1 MNKEASEFEP
11 CWDILKGALTD
22 IHNKNAS
29 RLSFENLYR
38 ASYKI
43 VLRKKGQLL
52 YERVKAFEEEWF
64 RNHVLPPIAELISG
78 NLISVALLQM
88 PGSSAHE
95 RRETGERFLRGIR
108 STWEDHNMSMNMVAD
123 ILMYLE
129 RTYTSES
136 KQPSIFA
143 ATIGLFRD
151 HILRN
156 DLGEASEQ
164 LDQPFVIFD
173 IVNAV
178 VLDLINMERD
188 GDIIDRN
195 LLRHITSMLEAL
207 YETDDELENAKLYLT
222 VFEPRFLSA
231 SQGFYK
237 AECEKLLREGNASS
251 WLRHTQRRLREEQD
265 RCDTSLSILT
275 TDKIAKVVEQELI
288 VAKLNDFLAMEGSG
302 MKSMIDNDRYEDLS
316 ILYQLISRV
325 DKSKSALKTIL
336 QSRVMDLG
344 LEIEQSLKDTDFSAP
359 TAGAEAEDAAEGGDK
374 AKAQPLSA
382 AAQQTAAAIK
392 WVDDVL
398 QLKEK
403 FDNLSTTC
411 FNSDLV
417 LQSAVTKSF
426 SDFINM
432 FNRSSEFVSLFT
444 DDSLKRGL
452 KGKSDEDVEVVLQK
466 AIVLLRYLADR
477 DMFERYYQKHL
488 ARRLLHNK
496 SEIHIEKELVR
507 RMRAEMGNHFTSKFE
522 GMFKDME
529 LSKDLSENY
538 RDHVRNLG
546 DADTKNIDLG
556 IHVLTTNNWPP
567 EVMGRGAAQEDGGR
581 ADCVFPPAIKRLQES
596 FFKYYLKDRSGR
608 VLTWVASAGSADIK
622 CVFPKVPGKETGPL
636 SKERRYE
643 LNVSTYGMIV
653 LELFNDLADGE
664 TLSFEEIQAKTNIPT
679 QDLVRTLGSLSI
691 PPKSRVL
698 AKEPLSKN
706 VKTTDRFGFNAAF
719 LSKTIK
725 IKAPVISSTSKVED
739 SEERKETERKNDQ
752 TRAHVVDAAIVR
764 IMKSVYFPFPFFP
777 ICGMLTWC
785 VCVIQTTQGTHAHPT
800 HDRGHQPAGGAVQ
813 ARDLHD
819 QEAHRG
825 PAREGV
831 PGAHRRRDCRV
842 PVSGVSEGGYE
853 GKERVCAFAWPGKWR
868 FQCIHDVGS
877 LKVHVYT
884 TSVLNGLGI
893 FGTVCTYLHYVLP
906 RRVWALVG
914 VRVA

>member
-1 MNKEASEFEP
+1 MASSRPNKIRPIRKPIMNKETSEFEP
-11 CWDILKGALTD
+11 CWEILKSALTD

-64 RNHVLPPIAELISG
+64 RDHVLPPIAELVSG
-78 NLISVALLQM
+78 NLVSIALLQM
-88 PGSSAHE
+88 PGSSPHE
-95 RRETGERFLRGIR
+95 RRQTGERFLRGIR

-129 RTYTSES
+129 RSYTAES
-136 KQPSIFA
+136 RQPSIFA

-156 DLGEASEQ
+156 NLGGPSEQ

-178 VLDLINMERD
+178 VLDLVNMERD

-195 LLRHITSMLEAL
+195 LLRQITSMLEAL

-231 SQGFYK
+231 SQAFYK
-237 AECEKLLREGNASS
+237 TECEKLLREGNASA

-275 TDKIAKVVEQELI
+275 ADKIAKVIEQELI

-302 MKSMIDNDRYEDLS
+302 MKSMVDNDRHEDLS

-325 DKSKSALKTIL
+325 DKNALKTIL

-344 LEIEQSLKDTDFSAP
+344 LEIEQALKSTDFSTP
-359 TAGAEAEDAAEGGDK
+359 GAGAEAEDAAEGGEK
-374 AKAQPLSA
+374 TKVQPLSA
-382 AAQQTAAAIK
+382 AAQQTATAIK

-398 QLKEK
+398 QLKDK

-411 FNSDLV
+411 FNQDIV

-426 SDFINM
+426 SEFINI
-432 FNRSSEFVSLFT
+432 FKRSSEFVSLFI

-452 KGKSDEDVEVVLQK
+452 RGKSDEDVEVVLQK
-466 AIVLLRYLADR
+466 AIILLRYLADR

-488 ARRLLHNK
+488 ARRLLHSK

-507 RMRAEMGNHFTSKFE
+507 RMRAELGNHFTAKFE

-567 EVMGRGAAQEDGGR
+567 DVMGRGVIQEDGGR
-581 ADCVFPPAIKRLQES
+581 ADCTFPPAIKRLQES
-596 FFKYYLKDRSGR
+596 FFKYYLRDRSGR
-608 VLTWVASAGSADIK
+608 VLTWVASAGSADVK
-622 CVFPKVPGKETGPL
+622 CVFPKVPGKESGPL

-653 LELFNDLADGE
+653 LDLFNDVANGE
-664 TLSFEEIQAKTNIPT
+664 SLSFEEIQAKTNIPA
-679 QDLVRTLGSLSI
+679 QDLVRTMGSLSI

-698 AKEPLSKN
+698 VKEPLSKN
-706 VKTTDRFGFNAAF
+706 VKTTDKFSFNAQF
-719 LSKTIK
+719 VSKTIK
-725 IKAPVISSTSKVED
+725 IKAPVISGTSKVED

-752 TRAHVVDAAIVR
+752 TRAHVVDAAVVR
-764 IMKSVYFPFPFFP
+764 IMKQRKE
-777 ICGMLTWC
+777 LTHTQLTTE
-785 VCVIQTTQGTHAHPT
+785 VIGQL
-800 HDRGHQPAGGAVQ
+800 AG
-813 ARDLHD
+813 RFKPEISMIKKRIEDLLV
-819 QEAHRG
+819 
-825 PAREGV
+825 RE
-831 PGAHRRRDCRV
+831 
-842 PVSGVSEGGYE
+842 YL
-853 GKERVCAFAWPGKWR
+853 ERIDGETAAYR
-868 FQCIHDVGS
+868 
-877 LKVHVYT
+877 
-884 TSVLNGLGI
+884 
-893 FGTVCTYLHYVLP
+893 YL
-906 RRVWALVG
+906 A
-914 VRVA
+914 

>member
-1 MNKEASEFEP
+1 MASRPNKIRPIRKPMLSRDSSEFEP
-11 CWDILKGALTD
+11 CWDILKSALTD

-52 YERVKAFEEEWF
+52 YDRVKAFEEEWF
-64 RNHVLPPIAELISG
+64 RDHVLPRISELVSSNLVSIALI
-78 NLISVALLQM
+78 QM

-129 RTYTSES
+129 RSFTAES
-136 KQPSIFA
+136 KQPSIFS

-156 DLGEASEQ
+156 TLGNAAEQ
-164 LDQPFVIFD
+164 LDRPFIIFD
-173 IVNAV
+173 LVNAV
-178 VLDLINMERD
+178 MLDLINMERD

-195 LLRHITSMLEAL
+195 LLRKITSMLEDL

-222 VFEPRFLSA
+222 VFEPQFLSA
-231 SQGFYK
+231 SRAFYR
-237 AECEKLLREGNASS
+237 AECQKLLREGDASA
-251 WLRHTQRRLREEQD
+251 WLRHTQRRLREEQQ
-265 RCDTSLSILT
+265 RCETSLSLLT
-275 TDKIAKVVEQELI
+275 TDNIAKVVEDELV
-288 VAKLNDFLAMEGSG
+288 VAKLNEFLAMEGSG

-325 DKSKSALKTIL
+325 DKTKNALKTLL
-336 QSRVMDLG
+336 QSRVMELG
-344 LEIEQSLKDTDFSAP
+344 LEIEQALKSTDFSAP
-359 TAGAEAEDAAEGGDK
+359 APSAVEGEDVVETGDK
-374 AKAQPLSA
+374 AKAAPLNA

-403 FDNLSTTC
+403 FDNISKKC
-411 FNSDLV
+411 FEDDLV
-417 LQSAVTKSF
+417 LTSAVTKSF
-426 SDFINM
+426 SEFINM
-432 FNRSSEFVSLFT
+432 FSRSSEFVSLFI

-452 KGKSDEDVEVVLQK
+452 KGKSDEDAEVVLQK
-466 AIVLLRYLADR
+466 AIVLVRYLVDR

-488 ARRLLHNK
+488 ARRLLHAK
-496 SEIHIEKELVR
+496 SEMHTEKELVR
-507 RMRAEMGNHFTSKFE
+507 RMKNEMGHHFTAKFE

-529 LSKDLSENY
+529 LSKDLTESY

-546 DADTKNIDLG
+546 DVDTKNIDLG

-567 EVMGRGAAQEDGGR
+567 EVMGRGANQEDGGR
-581 ADCVFPPAIKRLQES
+581 AECVFPPAIKRLQES
-596 FFKYYLKDRSGR
+596 FFAFYLKDRSGR

-622 CVFPKVPGKETGPL
+622 CVFPKVPGKDSGPL

-664 TLSFEEIQAKTNIPT
+664 SLSFAEIQAKTNIPT

-698 AKEPLSKN
+698 AKEPMSKS
-706 VKTTDRFGFNAAF
+706 VKPTDKFAFNSQF
-719 LSKTIK
+719 VSKTIK
-725 IKAPVISSTSKVED
+725 IKAPVVSSTSKVED
-739 SEERKETERKNDQ
+739 TEERKETERKNDQ

-764 IMKSVYFPFPFFP
+764 IMKQRKE
-777 ICGMLTWC
+777 LTHTQLTTE
-785 VCVIQTTQGTHAHPT
+785 VIGQL
-800 HDRGHQPAGGAVQ
+800 AGRFKPEVSMIKK
-813 ARDLHD
+813 RIEDLLV
-819 QEAHRG
+819 
-825 PAREGV
+825 REYLE
-831 PGAHRRRDCRV
+831 RI
-842 PVSGVSEGGYE
+842 EGETAAY
-853 GKERVCAFAWPGKWR
+853 R
-868 FQCIHDVGS
+868 
-877 LKVHVYT
+877 
-884 TSVLNGLGI
+884 
-893 FGTVCTYLHYVLP
+893 YL
-906 RRVWALVG
+906 A
-914 VRVA
+914 

>member
-1 MNKEASEFEP
+1 MNKELSEFEP
-11 CWDILKGALTD
+11 CWDILRGALTD

-43 VLRKKGQLL
+43 VIRKKGQLL
-52 YERVKAFEEEWF
+52 YERVKEFEEGWF
-64 RNHVLPPIAELISG
+64 RVHVLPPITELVSG
-78 NLISVALLQM
+78 NLVSIALLQM
-88 PGSSAHE
+88 QGASAHE
-95 RRETGERFLRGIR
+95 RRQTGERFLRGIR
-108 STWEDHNMSMNMVAD
+108 STWEDHNTSMNMVAD

-129 RTYTSES
+129 RTYTAES
-136 KQPSIFA
+136 RQPSIFA

-156 DLGEASEQ
+156 DLGGASEQ

-173 IVNAV
+173 ILNAV

-188 GDIIDRN
+188 GDIVDRN
-195 LLRHITSMLEAL
+195 LIRHITSMLEAL

-231 SQGFYK
+231 SQIFYK
-237 AECEKLLREGNASS
+237 AECEKLLREGNAAT

-275 TDKIAKVVEQELI
+275 SDNIAKVVEDELI
-288 VAKLNDFLAMEGSG
+288 VAKLNDFLSMEGSG
-302 MKSMIDNDRYEDLS
+302 MKSMIDNDRHEDLS

-325 DKSKSALKTIL
+325 DKSKHALKAIL

-344 LEIEQSLKDTDFSAP
+344 LEIEQILKGTDFSAP
-359 TAGAEAEDAAEGGDK
+359 AAGAEAEDAVEGAGEK
-374 AKAQPLSA
+374 AAKAQPLSA
-382 AAQQTAAAIK
+382 AAQQSAAAIK

-398 QLKEK
+398 QLKDK

-432 FNRSSEFVSLFT
+432 FGRSSEFVSLFT

-452 KGKSDEDVEVVLQK
+452 KGKSDEDTEAVLQK
-466 AIVLLRYLADR
+466 TIVLLRYLADR

-496 SEIHIEKELVR
+496 SEMHIEKELVR
-507 RMRAEMGNHFTSKFE
+507 RMRAEMGNHFTVKFE

-529 LSKDLSENY
+529 LSKDLSDNY

-546 DADTKNIDLG
+546 DADEKNIDLG

-567 EVMGRGAAQEDGGR
+567 EVMGRGAIQEDGNR
-581 ADCVFPPAIKRLQES
+581 ADCTFPPAIKRLQES

-653 LELFNDLADGE
+653 LDLFNDLADGE
-664 TLSFEEIQAKTNIPT
+664 SLSFEDIQAKTNIPT
-679 QDLVRTLGSLSI
+679 QDLIRTLGSLSI

-698 AKEPLSKN
+698 AKEPLTKN
-706 VKTTDRFGFNAAF
+706 VKTTDRFSFNAAF

-739 SEERKETERKNDQ
+739 TEERKETERKNDQ

-764 IMKSVYFPFPFFP
+764 IMKSVSPFLV
-777 ICGMLTWC
+777 CLYRCC
-785 VCVIQTTQGTHAHPT
+785 V
-800 HDRGHQPAGGAVQ
+800 
-813 ARDLHD
+813 
-819 QEAHRG
+819 
-825 PAREGV
+825 
-831 PGAHRRRDCRV
+831 
-842 PVSGVSEGGYE
+842 
-853 GKERVCAFAWPGKWR
+853 F
-868 FQCIHDVGS
+868 
-877 LKVHVYT
+877 
-884 TSVLNGLGI
+884 LG
-893 FGTVCTYLHYVLP
+893 CP
-906 RRVWALVG
+906 
-914 VRVA
+914 

>member
-1 MNKEASEFEP
+1 MSKENSEFNP
-11 CWDILKGALTD
+11 CWEILKGALTD
-22 IHNKNAS
+22 IHNKNAT

-43 VLRKKGQLL
+43 VLRKKGELL
-52 YERVKAFEEEWF
+52 YDSVKAFEEKWF
-64 RNHVLPPIAELISG
+64 RDYVLPPIAGLVSG
-78 NLISVALLQM
+78 NLISIALLQTA
-88 PGSSAHE
+88 GSSAHE

-129 RTYTSES
+129 RTYVAES
-136 KQPSIFA
+136 RRPSIFA

-156 DLGEASEQ
+156 DLGGASEQ
-164 LDQPFVIFD
+164 LDQPFIIFD
-173 IVNAV
+173 ILNAV

-195 LLRHITSMLEAL
+195 LLRQITSMLEAL
-207 YETDDELENAKLYLT
+207 YETDEEIENTKLYLT

-231 SQGFYK
+231 SQEFYRN
-237 AECEKLLREGNASS
+237 ECEKLLREGNASA
-251 WLRHTQRRLREEQD
+251 WLRHTQRRLREERD
-265 RCDTSLSILT
+265 RCETTLSILT
-275 TDKIAKVVEQELI
+275 TDKIASVVEQELI
-288 VAKLNDFLAMEGSG
+288 LVKLNDFLAMEGSG

-325 DKSKSALKTIL
+325 DKSKQALRTIL
-336 QSRVMDLG
+336 QSRVMELG
-344 LEIEQSLKDTDFSAP
+344 LEIEQTLKNTDFSVPSA
-359 TAGAEAEDAAEGGDK
+359 AAEAEEGAEGGEK
-374 AKAQPLSA
+374 AKVQPLSA

-398 QLKEK
+398 QLKDK
-403 FDNLSTTC
+403 FDNLLKTC
-411 FNSDLV
+411 FNEDLV

-426 SDFINM
+426 SEFINM
-432 FNRSSEFVSLFT
+432 FNRCSEFVSLFI

-466 AIVLLRYLADR
+466 IIVLLRYLADR
-477 DMFERYYQKHL
+477 DMFERYHQKHL

-507 RMRAEMGNHFTSKFE
+507 RMRAELGNHFTAKFE

-538 RDHVRNLG
+538 RDHVRGLG

-567 EVMGRGAAQEDGGR
+567 EVMGRSAVQDDGGR
-581 ADCVFPPAIKRLQES
+581 TECIFPPAIKRLQES

-608 VLTWVASAGSADIK
+608 VLTWVASAGSADVK
-622 CVFPKVPGKETGPL
+622 CVFPKVPGKESGPL

-664 TLSFEEIQAKTNIPT
+664 SLSFEEIQAKTNIPA
-679 QDLVRTLGSLSI
+679 QDLIRTLGSLSI

-698 AKEPLSKN
+698 AKEPMSKT
-706 VKTTDRFGFNAAF
+706 VKTTDKFAFNVQF
-719 LSKTIK
+719 VSKTIK

-739 SEERKETERKNDQ
+739 NEERKETERKNDQ

-764 IMKSVYFPFPFFP
+764 IMKQRKELSHTQ
-777 ICGMLTWC
+777 LTTE
-785 VCVIQTTQGTHAHPT
+785 VIGQL
-800 HDRGHQPAGGAVQ
+800 AG
-813 ARDLHD
+813 RFKPEISMIKKRIEDLLV
-819 QEAHRG
+819 
-825 PAREGV
+825 REYLE
-831 PGAHRRRDCRV
+831 RIE
-842 PVSGVSEGGYE
+842 SETAAY
-853 GKERVCAFAWPGKWR
+853 R
-868 FQCIHDVGS
+868 
-877 LKVHVYT
+877 
-884 TSVLNGLGI
+884 
-893 FGTVCTYLHYVLP
+893 YL
-906 RRVWALVG
+906 A
-914 VRVA
+914 

>member
-1 MNKEASEFEP
+1 MASRPSKIRPIRRPIMSKDNSEFTE
-11 CWDILKGALTD
+11 CWEILKGALTD

-43 VLRKKGQLL
+43 VLRKKGELL
-52 YERVKAFEEEWF
+52 YDSVKEFEEKWF
-64 RNHVLPPIAELISG
+64 RDHVLPQITGLVSG
-78 NLISVALLQM
+78 NLISTALLQTR
-88 PGSSAHE
+88 GSSAHE
-95 RRETGERFLRGIR
+95 RRETGERFLRGVR

-129 RTYTSES
+129 RTYVAES
-136 KQPSIFA
+136 RRPSIFA

-156 DLGEASEQ
+156 DLGGASEQ

-173 IVNAV
+173 ILNAV

-195 LLRHITSMLEAL
+195 LLRQITSMLESL
-207 YETDDELENAKLYLT
+207 YETDEEMENTKLYLT
-222 VFEPRFLSA
+222 VFEPRFLGA
-231 SQGFYK
+231 SRDFYK
-237 AECEKLLREGNASS
+237 NECEKLLREGDASA
-251 WLRHTQRRLREEQD
+251 WLRHTQRRLREERD
-265 RCDTSLSILT
+265 RCETTLSILT
-275 TDKIAKVVEQELI
+275 TDKIASVVEQELI
-288 VAKLNDFLAMEGSG
+288 VAKLNDFLGMEGSG

-325 DKSKSALKTIL
+325 DKTKQALRAIL
-336 QSRVMDLG
+336 QSRVMELG
-344 LEIEQSLKDTDFSAP
+344 LEIEQTLKNTDFSVP
-359 TAGAEAEDAAEGGDK
+359 TAAGAEAEDGAEGGDK
-374 AKAQPLSA
+374 SKAQPLSA

-398 QLKEK
+398 QLKDK
-403 FDNLSTTC
+403 FDNLLKTC
-411 FNSDLV
+411 FNEDLV

-426 SDFINM
+426 SEFINM
-432 FNRSSEFVSLFT
+432 FNRSSEFVSLFI

-452 KGKSDEDVEVVLQK
+452 KGKSDEDVEIVLQK
-466 AIVLLRYLADR
+466 AIVLLRYLADK

-496 SEIHIEKELVR
+496 SEVHIEKELVR
-507 RMRAEMGNHFTSKFE
+507 RMRAELGNHFTAKFE

-529 LSKDLSENY
+529 LSKDLSESY
-538 RDHVRNLG
+538 RDHVRGLG
-546 DADTKNIDLG
+546 DVDAKNIDLG

-567 EVMGRGAAQEDGGR
+567 EVMGRGALQEDGNR
-581 ADCVFPPAIKRLQES
+581 AECIFPPAIKRLQES

-622 CVFPKVPGKETGPL
+622 CVFPKIPGKESGPL

-664 TLSFEEIQAKTNIPT
+664 SLSFEDIQAKTNIPA

-698 AKEPLSKN
+698 AKEPMSKS
-706 VKTTDRFGFNAAF
+706 VKPTDRFAFNAQF
-719 LSKTIK
+719 VSKTIK

-739 SEERKETERKNDQ
+739 NDERKETERKNDQ

-764 IMKSVYFPFPFFP
+764 IMKQRKELSHTQ
-777 ICGMLTWC
+777 LTTE
-785 VCVIQTTQGTHAHPT
+785 VISQLAGRFKPEISMIKKRIE
-800 HDRGHQPAGGAVQ
+800 DLLVREYLERMDSDPPAY
-813 ARDLHD
+813 R
-819 QEAHRG
+819 
-825 PAREGV
+825 
-831 PGAHRRRDCRV
+831 
-842 PVSGVSEGGYE
+842 
-853 GKERVCAFAWPGKWR
+853 
-868 FQCIHDVGS
+868 
-877 LKVHVYT
+877 
-884 TSVLNGLGI
+884 
-893 FGTVCTYLHYVLP
+893 YL
-906 RRVWALVG
+906 A
-914 VRVA
+914 

>member
-1 MNKEASEFEP
+1 
-11 CWDILKGALTD
+11 
-22 IHNKNAS
+22 
-29 RLSFENLYR
+29 
-38 ASYKI
+38 
-43 VLRKKGQLL
+43 
-52 YERVKAFEEEWF
+52 
-64 RNHVLPPIAELISG
+64 
-78 NLISVALLQM
+78 LISVALLQL

-129 RTYTSES
+129 RSYAAES
-136 KQPSIFA
+136 RQPSIFA

-156 DLGEASEQ
+156 DLGDASEQ

-195 LLRHITSMLEAL
+195 LLRQITSMLESL

-222 VFEPRFLSA
+222 VFEPRFLTA
-231 SQGFYK
+231 SQSFYRN
-237 AECEKLLREGNASS
+237 ECDKLLREGSAST

-275 TDKIAKVVEQELI
+275 TDKIAGVVEQELI
-288 VAKLNDFLAMEGSG
+288 VAKLNDFLTMEGSG

-325 DKSKSALKTIL
+325 DKTKTALKNIL

-344 LEIEQSLKDTDFSAP
+344 LEIEQTLKSTDFSVP
-359 TAGAEAEDAAEGGDK
+359 LAGAEAEDAAEGAEK
-374 AKAQPLSA
+374 AKVQPLSA
-382 AAQQTAAAIK
+382 GAQQTAAAIK

-398 QLKEK
+398 QLKDK
-403 FDNLSTTC
+403 FDKISETC
-411 FNSDLV
+411 FNHDLV

-432 FNRSSEFVSLFT
+432 FNRSSEFVSLFI

-477 DMFERYYQKHL
+477 DMFERYHQKHL

-496 SEIHIEKELVR
+496 SEMHIEKELVR
-507 RMRAEMGNHFTSKFE
+507 RMRAELGNHFTAKFE

-546 DADTKNIDLG
+546 DDDTRKIDLG

-567 EVMGRGAAQEDGGR
+567 DVMGRSAAQQDNGR
-581 ADCVFPPAIKRLQES
+581 AECTFPPTIKRLQES

-608 VLTWVASAGSADIK
+608 VLTWVASAGSADVK
-622 CVFPKVPGKETGPL
+622 CVFPKVPGKESGPL
-636 SKERRYE
+636 SKDRRYE

-653 LELFNDLADGE
+653 LELFNDLGDGE
-664 TLSFEEIQAKTNIPT
+664 SLSFEEIQAKTNIPT

-691 PPKSRVL
+691 PIKSRVL
-698 AKEPLSKN
+698 AKEPQTKN
-706 VKTTDRFGFNAAF
+706 VRQTDRFSFNAQF
-719 LSKTIK
+719 ISKTIK

-764 IMKSVYFPFPFFP
+764 IMKSVSFSPPHHLFHYR
-777 ICGMLTWC
+777 C
-785 VCVIQTTQGTHAHPT
+785 
-800 HDRGHQPAGGAVQ
+800 AG
-813 ARDLHD
+813 
-819 QEAHRG
+819 
-825 PAREGV
+825 
-831 PGAHRRRDCRV
+831 
-842 PVSGVSEGGYE
+842 
-853 GKERVCAFAWPGKWR
+853 
-868 FQCIHDVGS
+868 
-877 LKVHVYT
+877 
-884 TSVLNGLGI
+884 
-893 FGTVCTYLHYVLP
+893 
-906 RRVWALVG
+906 
-914 VRVA
+914 

>member
-1 MNKEASEFEP
+1 MASRSNKIRPIRRPIMNKENSEFSD
-11 CWDILKGALTD
+11 CWEILKGALTD

-43 VLRKKGQLL
+43 VLRKKGELL
-52 YERVKAFEEEWF
+52 YDSVKEFEEKWF
-64 RNHVLPPIAELISG
+64 RDHVLPQIAGLVSG
-78 NLISVALLQM
+78 NLISIALLQT

-129 RTYTSES
+129 RTYVAES
-136 KQPSIFA
+136 RRPSIFA

-156 DLGEASEQ
+156 DIGGASEQ

-173 IVNAV
+173 ILNAV

-195 LLRHITSMLEAL
+195 LLRQITSMLESL
-207 YETDDELENAKLYLT
+207 YETDEEIENTKLYLT

-231 SQGFYK
+231 SRDFYK
-237 AECEKLLREGNASS
+237 NECEKLLREGNASA
-251 WLRHTQRRLREEQD
+251 WLRHTQRRLREERD
-265 RCDTSLSILT
+265 RCETTLSILT
-275 TDKIAKVVEQELI
+275 TDQIASVVEQELI
-288 VAKLNDFLAMEGSG
+288 VAKLNDFLTMEGSG

-316 ILYQLISRV
+316 ILYQLVSRV
-325 DKSKSALKTIL
+325 DKSKQALKTIL
-336 QSRVMDLG
+336 QSRVMELG
-344 LEIEQSLKDTDFSAP
+344 LEIEQTLKNTDFSAP
-359 TAGAEAEDAAEGGDK
+359 TAASAEAEDGAEAGEK
-374 AKAQPLSA
+374 TKAQPLSA

-398 QLKEK
+398 QLKDK
-403 FDNLSTTC
+403 FDNLSKKC
-411 FNSDLV
+411 FNEDLV
-417 LQSAVTKSF
+417 LQSAITKSF
-426 SDFINM
+426 SEFINM
-432 FNRSSEFVSLFT
+432 FNRSSEFVSLFI

-452 KGKSDEDVEVVLQK
+452 KGKSDEDVEIVLQK

-496 SEIHIEKELVR
+496 SEVHIEKELVR
-507 RMRAEMGNHFTSKFE
+507 RMRAELGNHFTAKFE

-529 LSKDLSENY
+529 LSKDLTENY
-538 RDHVRNLG
+538 RDHVRGLG
-546 DADTKNIDLG
+546 DTDAKAIDLS

-567 EVMGRGAAQEDGGR
+567 EVMGRSALQEEGGR
-581 ADCVFPPAIKRLQES
+581 ADCIFPPAIKRLQES

-622 CVFPKVPGKETGPL
+622 CVFPKIPGKDSGPL

-653 LELFNDLADGE
+653 LELFNNLADGE
-664 TLSFEEIQAKTNIPT
+664 SLSFEEIQAKTNIPP
-679 QDLVRTLGSLSI
+679 QDLIRTLGSLSI

-698 AKEPLSKN
+698 IKEPMSKS
-706 VKTTDRFGFNAAF
+706 VKTTDKFSFNAQF
-719 LSKTIK
+719 VSKTIK
-725 IKAPVISSTSKVED
+725 IKAPVISSLSKVED
-739 SEERKETERKNDQ
+739 NEERRETERKNDQ

-764 IMKSVYFPFPFFP
+764 IMKQRKE
-777 ICGMLTWC
+777 LTHTQLTTE
-785 VCVIQTTQGTHAHPT
+785 VIAQLAGRFHPEISMIKRRIEDLLVREYLERIESDT
-800 HDRGHQPAGGAVQ
+800 PAY
-813 ARDLHD
+813 R
-819 QEAHRG
+819 
-825 PAREGV
+825 
-831 PGAHRRRDCRV
+831 
-842 PVSGVSEGGYE
+842 
-853 GKERVCAFAWPGKWR
+853 
-868 FQCIHDVGS
+868 
-877 LKVHVYT
+877 
-884 TSVLNGLGI
+884 
-893 FGTVCTYLHYVLP
+893 YL
-906 RRVWALVG
+906 A
-914 VRVA
+914 

>member
-1 MNKEASEFEP
+1 MASRPNKIRPVRRPILNKETSEFEP

-52 YERVKAFEEEWF
+52 YDRVKEFEEEWF
-64 RNHVLPPIAELISG
+64 RNHVLPPIAELVSS
-78 NLISVALLQM
+78 NLVSVALLQM
-88 PGSSAHE
+88 PGLSAHE

-108 STWEDHNMSMNMVAD
+108 DTWEDHNMSMNMVAD

-129 RTYTSES
+129 RSYVSEAR
-136 KQPSIFA
+136 QPSIFA

-156 DLGEASEQ
+156 NVGGVSEQ

-173 IVNAV
+173 LVNAV
-178 VLDLINMERD
+178 ILDLINMERD

-195 LLRHITSMLEAL
+195 LLRQLTSMLEAL
-207 YETDDELENAKLYLT
+207 YETDEEQENAKLYLT
-222 VFEPRFLSA
+222 VFEPRFLTA
-231 SQGFYK
+231 SQSFYK
-237 AECEKLLREGNASS
+237 NECEKLLREGSAST
-251 WLRHTQRRLREEQD
+251 WLRHTQRRLQEEQD
-265 RCDTSLSILT
+265 RCETSLSILT
-275 TDKIAKVVEQELI
+275 TDKIAKVVELELI
-288 VAKLNDFLAMEGSG
+288 VAKLNDFLAMEGTG
-302 MKSMIDNDRYEDLS
+302 MKSMVDNDRYEDLS
-316 ILYQLISRV
+316 ILYQLVSRV
-325 DKSKSALKTIL
+325 DKTKNALKNIL

-344 LEIEQSLKDTDFSAP
+344 LEIEQTLKHTDFSAP
-359 TAGAEAEDAAEGGDK
+359 GAGAEVEDAAEAGEK
-374 AKAQPLSA
+374 TKAQPLSA

-398 QLKEK
+398 QLKDK
-403 FDNLSTTC
+403 FDNLSKMC
-411 FNSDLV
+411 FNEDLV

-432 FNRSSEFVSLFT
+432 FHRSSEFVSLFI

-452 KGKSDEDVEVVLQK
+452 KGKSDEDVEVMLQK

-496 SEIHIEKELVR
+496 SEMHIEKELVR
-507 RMRAEMGNHFTSKFE
+507 RMKAELGNHFTTKFE

-546 DADTKNIDLG
+546 DADTTNIDLG

-567 EVMGRGAAQEDGGR
+567 EVMGRSASQEDGGR
-581 ADCVFPPAIKRLQES
+581 AECTFPPAIKRLQES

-622 CVFPKVPGKETGPL
+622 CVFPKVTGKESGPL

-653 LELFNDLADGE
+653 LELFNSLADGE
-664 TLSFEEIQAKTNIPT
+664 SLSFEEIQAKTNIPA
-679 QDLVRTLGSLSI
+679 QDLIRTLGSLSI

-698 AKEPLSKN
+698 AKEPMSKN
-706 VKTTDRFGFNAAF
+706 VKPTDRFAFNAQF
-719 LSKTIK
+719 VSKTIK
-725 IKAPVISSTSKVED
+725 IKAPVISSASKVED
-739 SEERKETERKNDQ
+739 NEERKETERKNDQ

-764 IMKSVYFPFPFFP
+764 IMKQRKE
-777 ICGMLTWC
+777 LTHTQLTTE
-785 VCVIQTTQGTHAHPT
+785 VIGQL
-800 HDRGHQPAGGAVQ
+800 AG
-813 ARDLHD
+813 RFKPEISMIKKRIEDLLV
-819 QEAHRG
+819 
-825 PAREGV
+825 REYLE
-831 PGAHRRRDCRV
+831 RI
-842 PVSGVSEGGYE
+842 EGEMAAY
-853 GKERVCAFAWPGKWR
+853 R
-868 FQCIHDVGS
+868 
-877 LKVHVYT
+877 
-884 TSVLNGLGI
+884 
-893 FGTVCTYLHYVLP
+893 YL
-906 RRVWALVG
+906 A
-914 VRVA
+914 

>member
-1 MNKEASEFEP
+1 MNKENSEFTP
-11 CWDILKGALTD
+11 CWEILKGALTD

-29 RLSFENLYR
+29 RLSFEHLYR

-43 VLRKKGQLL
+43 VLRKKGELL
-52 YERVKAFEEEWF
+52 YNNVKIFEEQWF
-64 RNHVLPPIAELISG
+64 RDHVLKPIEDLVSA
-78 NLISVALLQM
+78 NLISIALLQV

-95 RRETGERFLRGIR
+95 RRQTGERFLRGIR

-129 RTYTSES
+129 RTYVAES
-136 KQPSIFA
+136 RRPSIFA

-156 DLGEASEQ
+156 TLGEASEQ
-164 LDQPFVIFD
+164 LNQPFVIFD
-173 IVNAV
+173 VLNAV

-195 LLRHITSMLEAL
+195 LLRQITSMLEAL

-237 AECEKLLREGNASS
+237 NECEKLLREGNASA

-275 TDKIAKVVEQELI
+275 TDKIASVVEKELI
-288 VAKLNDFLAMEGSG
+288 VAKLSDFLAMEGSG
-302 MKSMIDNDRYEDLS
+302 LKSMIDNDRYDDLS

-325 DKSKSALKTIL
+325 DKTKHALRVIL

-344 LEIEQSLKDTDFSAP
+344 LEIEQTLRNTDFSTPA
-359 TAGAEAEDAAEGGDK
+359 AGGVEAEEPAEAGEK
-374 AKAQPLSA
+374 AKVQTLSA
-382 AAQQTAAAIK
+382 AAQQTAASIK

-403 FDNLSTTC
+403 FDSLSKTC
-411 FNSDLV
+411 FNEDLV

-426 SDFINM
+426 SEFINM
-432 FNRSSEFVSLFT
+432 FSRSSEFVSLFI

-466 AIVLLRYLADR
+466 AIILLRYLADR
-477 DMFERYYQKHL
+477 DMFERYHQKHL

-507 RMRAEMGNHFTSKFE
+507 RMRGELGNHFTTKFE

-529 LSKDLSENY
+529 LSKDLTENY

-546 DADTKNIDLG
+546 DADVKTDLG

-567 EVMGRGAAQEDGGR
+567 EVMNRSAAQEDGGGR
-581 ADCVFPPAIKRLQES
+581 AECTFPPAIKRLQES

-608 VLTWVASAGSADIK
+608 VLTWVASAGSADVK
-622 CVFPKVPGKETGPL
+622 CVFPKIPGKESGPL

-653 LELFNDLADGE
+653 LELFNGLADDE
-664 TLSFEEIQAKTNIPT
+664 SLSFEEIQAKTNIPPF
-679 QDLVRTLGSLSI
+679 DLIRTLGSLSI

-698 AKEPLSKN
+698 AKEPMSKN
-706 VKTTDRFGFNAAF
+706 VKPTDKFAFNAQF
-719 LSKTIK
+719 VSKTIK

-739 SEERKETERKNDQ
+739 NDERKETERKNDQ

-764 IMKSVYFPFPFFP
+764 IMKLVLHPSS
-777 ICGMLTWC
+777 CLTLASHLLRRYELTK
-785 VCVIQTTQGTHAHPT
+785 IS
-800 HDRGHQPAGGAVQ
+800 AGNV
-813 ARDLHD
+813 RSSRTLSSPP
-819 QEAHRG
+819 R
-825 PAREGV
+825 
-831 PGAHRRRDCRV
+831 
-842 PVSGVSEGGYE
+842 SL
-853 GKERVCAFAWPGKWR
+853 
-868 FQCIHDVGS
+868 GS
-877 LKVHVYT
+877 L
-884 TSVLNGLGI
+884 
-893 FGTVCTYLHYVLP
+893 
-906 RRVWALVG
+906 LVASSLKF
-914 VRVA
+914 R